1 MGELSLALYECL
13 SACKSKGRNSAASG
27 TNVSFHLPISV
38 NATVSISSV
47 FRYYIPFACI
57 DPSFGPYHII
67 VISYFLSRKLMF
79 HSGAANLPTD
89 SGASVVPVSRRYSRR
104 LAATRLTTEIASAS
118 SPLSSSMLRK
128 EVSL

>member
-1 MGELSLALYECL
+1 MGKDYAQESE
-13 SACKSKGRNSAASG
+13 GD
-27 TNVSFHLPISV
+27 IQE
-38 NATVSISSV
+38 VSISSV

-89 SGASVVPVSRRYSRR
+89 SGAPSCRSADDRAIEQALGSHALNDRDR
-104 LAATRLTTEIASAS
+104 LSDII
-118 SPLSSSMLRK
+118 PLIL
-128 EVSL
+128 

>member
-1 MGELSLALYECL
+1 MPSRREHIFRAANYDAWATNDFFPSDGRMGEWSLASYECL
-13 SACKSKGRNSAASG
+13 SVCKSKGRNSAASG

-89 SGASVVPVSRRYSRR
+89 SGASVVPVSRR
-104 LAATRLTTEIASAS
+104 
-118 SPLSSSMLRK
+118 
-128 EVSL
+128 